1 MMGLGDPGST
11 SALGGALRQQAI
23 TLTDLVVDLTEAAER
38 AGRRGPGGR
47 ADRSA
52 RARELL
58 GGTARELDAV
68 GAVLQSFTAT
78 VLAGSARIR
87 ALADEA
93 TRADLAIEGSLV
105 VEVSGPSRVDPVAR
119 LRERERL
126 QELLNRVSAAE
137 GKELARIARELGRSG
152 PALAALSERARLGS

>member
-1 MMGLGDPGST
+1 MTGLGDPGST

-23 TLTDLVVDLTEAAER
+23 TMTDLVVDLAEAAGRARR
-38 AGRRGPGGR
+38 AGGT
-47 ADRSA
+47 DLSA
-52 RARELL
+52 RERELL
-58 GGTARELDAV
+58 SSTARELDAV
-68 GAVLQSFTAT
+68 GAALQSFTAT

-87 ALADEA
+87 TLADEA
-93 TRADLAIEGSLV
+93 ARSDLVIEGGVV
-105 VEVSGPSRVDPVAR
+105 VEAQGPRRVDPVDR

-126 QELLNRVSAAE
+126 QELVNRVSAAE